1 MEKRF
6 IVSRPTDVTLLS
18 EKELHDL
25 LSLTIS
31 NMIIIDRDNLKNVS
45 FSMCADVV
53 TKCIHNS
60 IAFILGMKALKHYFV
75 TKDFQSVDTLLVDI
89 IKTSRAVDTIK

>member
-1 MEKRF
+1 MKKRF

-18 EKELHDL
+18 EEELYNL
-25 LSLTIS
+25 LSSGTIS

-45 FSMCADVV
+45 FSMYTDVF

-60 IAFILGMKALKHYFV
+60 IAFILGMKVLKCYFDN
-75 TKDFQSVDTLLVDI
+75 KDFQGIDDLLVNI
-89 IKTSRAVDTIK
+89 IK